1 LASISTFIVLH
12 IPGVIFQ
19 ACTDMVLTKESIKKL
34 KTFPEF
40 PNTGGLN
47 VILQATRFIWE
58 KSYSRKQATKSKR

>member
-19 ACTDMVLTKESIKKL
+19 ACTDMDLTKESIKKL

-47 VILQATRFIWE
+47 VVLQATRFIWG
-58 KSYSRKQATKSKR
+58 KMLLQKTSHKI